1 MTDADLAAIRR
12 QADART
18 HRVAVVESSQGRV
31 VVKGQQA
38 TRSRWRTRLGNGL
51 AVAAGLPFL
60 RNADSSSPADT
71 QALEVARLRALHAA
85 GVAVPE
91 VLHVEPEYFVMS
103 HLPGRSLIDT
113 MDSAPSAATE
123 WWQRGMKT
131 LLDVHRRGQYLS
143 QAFARNFVVV
153 GESLAM
159 IDFEDDPGRELSLE
173 QAQARDWLAYLHS
186 TAWRLPAGPHERA
199 TLLRRWLAEEL
210 PQVRALVEAAGR
222 KLAWMR
228 HLPST
233 RRPFGREVVGLQALA
248 ALFHDEPGHEPLH
261 T

>member
-1 MTDADLAAIRR
+1 MTDADLAAVRT
-12 QADART
+12 QAASRT
-18 HRVAVVESSQGRV
+18 HRVAVVDSSQGRV

-38 TRSRWRTRLGNGL
+38 TRSQWRTRFGNGL

-60 RNADSSSPADT
+60 RNPGASSPAST
-71 QALEVARLRALHAA
+71 QAIEVARLRSLHAA

-91 VLHVEPEYFVMS
+91 VLQVEPDYFVMS

-113 MDSAPSAATE
+113 MERNPEAATE
-123 WWQRGMKT
+123 WWQRGLQS
-131 LLDVHRRGQYLS
+131 LLDVHRKGQYLS

-153 GESLAM
+153 GETLAM

-173 QAQARDWLAYLHS
+173 EAQARDWLAYLHS
-186 TAWRLPAGPHERA
+186 TAWRLPIAPSERA
-199 TLLRRWLAEEL
+199 ALLQRWLAEER

-248 ALFHDEPGHEPLH
+248 ALFHHEPRPAPLH